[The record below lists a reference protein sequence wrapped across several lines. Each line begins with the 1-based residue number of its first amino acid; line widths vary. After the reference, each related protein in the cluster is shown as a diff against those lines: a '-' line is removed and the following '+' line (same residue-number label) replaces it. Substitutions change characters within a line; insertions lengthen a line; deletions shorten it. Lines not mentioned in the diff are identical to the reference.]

1 MDWRWNWT
9 IYIFFRTRYY
19 YKVHKNYY
27 ELSFINNSFFL
38 KYKVITKIANAKY
51 NIFFLSTLF
60 KINS

>member
-27 ELSFINNSFFL
+27 ELSFINNSFFK

-51 NIFFLSTLF
+51 NIFF
-60 KINS
+60 